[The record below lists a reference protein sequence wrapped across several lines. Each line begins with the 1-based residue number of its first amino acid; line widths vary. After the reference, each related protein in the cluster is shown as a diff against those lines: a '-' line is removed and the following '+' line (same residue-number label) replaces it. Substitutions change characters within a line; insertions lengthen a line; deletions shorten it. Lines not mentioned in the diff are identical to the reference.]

1 MSKFSEHPQ
10 PCKPDCIPCAKQAG
24 YREGIRKA
32 ASHLHKEIEEAQLAH
47 ESSVFLESL
56 LRRILGDLDSE

>member
-1 MSKFSEHPQ
+1 MSKFSEHSQ
-10 PCKPDCIPCAKQAG
+10 PCKANCIPCAKQFG

-32 ASHLHKEIEEAQLAH
+32 ASHLQKEIEEARLAH

-56 LRRILGDLDSE
+56 LKRILGDLDGE